1 MSQCQRY
8 MEWISAGLDGELSP
22 DEEVLLRE
30 HLALCPHCAAL
41 LSDFSLLRESGDE
54 LLLSPPPE
62 LTEAIMAQVRAPS
75 VKKSGGRVLLFRRSG
90 IAAAVLALV
99 LVGAGVMGRLSPA
112 ADPAGG
118 VLPPRAGQVESFS
131 LARTAGEPEKKAE
144 QIEEM
149 PVETMLTL
157 TADEA
162 DTASAGEQQEALDL
176 VVEHILAQEDCT
188 AAFLPGPA
196 CTLSFPAGEG
206 DSVAYTGLSPDGGYY
221 CFSRTGEGK
230 DPVTYAVPLDL
241 SAVLPGH
248 LFEEN

>member
-54 LLLSPPPE
+54 ILLSPPPE

-149 PVETMLTL
+149 PCRILIIL
-157 TADEA
+157 H
-162 DTASAGEQQEALDL
+162 LY
-176 VVEHILAQEDCT
+176 HIE
-188 AAFLPGPA
+188 
-196 CTLSFPAGEG
+196 
-206 DSVAYTGLSPDGGYY
+206 
-221 CFSRTGEGK
+221 
-230 DPVTYAVPLDL
+230 
-241 SAVLPGH
+241 
-248 LFEEN
+248 